1 MNFLAHLFLSGKDQD
16 TIIGNFIGDSVNGSD
31 FNNYPVSIKNGILL
45 HRKIDYFT
53 DNHPAVYKSKIRL
66 RPKYRKYAP
75 VIVDVFY
82 DYFLAENW
90 EKYHD
95 EPLNT
100 YTQRIYSILT
110 NQKQIFPKKS
120 VKMLPY
126 MIAGNWLY
134 NYKEIKGIEW
144 ALKGMSRRTIFNS
157 NMETAHIE
165 LKRDKK
171 QYQKEFNE
179 FFPELINYVKEQG
192 IEL

>member
-16 TIIGNFIGDSVNGSD
+16 TIIGNFIGDSVKGSD

-53 DNHPAVYKSKIRL
+53 DNHPTVYKSKIRL

-82 DYFLAENW
+82 DYFLAANW
-90 EKYHD
+90 GKYHD

-110 NQKQIFPKKS
+110 NQKQIFPEKA